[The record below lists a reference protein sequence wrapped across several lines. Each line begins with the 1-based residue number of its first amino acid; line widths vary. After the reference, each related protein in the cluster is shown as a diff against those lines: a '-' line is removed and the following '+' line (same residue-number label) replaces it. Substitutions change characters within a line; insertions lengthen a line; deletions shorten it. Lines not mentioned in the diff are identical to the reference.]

1 METTAVDSAGTH
13 AVGALTT
20 AATVAFGLASP
31 GTWAARRGPF
41 PTEMRTVA
49 AAAVDSVA
57 VDAAGTAGVA
67 AEEDV
72 IAAAEEEGDGEGGKT
87 GPVTG
92 GTSRDRYTRAARESL
107 RPLLLAFCYFEM
119 NSNEFCWGERK
130 TVFC

>member
-1 METTAVDSAGTH
+1 MAETTAVDSAGTH

-41 PTEMRTVA
+41 PTETRTVAAA

-57 VDAAGTAGVA
+57 VDAAGTAGVV

-72 IAAAEEEGDGEGGKT
+72 IAAAEEEVDGEGGKT

-92 GTSRDRYTRAARESL
+92 GT
-107 RPLLLAFCYFEM
+107 
-119 NSNEFCWGERK
+119 
-130 TVFC
+130 

>member
-1 METTAVDSAGTH
+1 MAETTAVDSAGTH

-41 PTEMRTVA
+41 PTETRTVAA

-57 VDAAGTAGVA
+57 VVAAGTAGVA
-67 AEEDV
+67 VEEDV
-72 IAAAEEEGDGEGGKT
+72 IAAVDGEGGKT

-92 GTSRDRYTRAARESL
+92 GT
-107 RPLLLAFCYFEM
+107 
-119 NSNEFCWGERK
+119 
-130 TVFC
+130 